1 MKRFTSLLTL
11 LFVCYLL
18 IGAGLKSEIFTLY
31 LVRHS
36 EKVVSTEYPY
46 DPPLTQCGEER
57 AKHLSSFLEEIQID
71 AVYSTNF
78 SRTEQTAQPTASA
91 KGLNIQSYST
101 SNLKEFSSQLLELKQ
116 NALITGHSNTTGVL
130 AGMLVNQEIGAFEE
144 HIYNRIYQ
152 VVVCGDQRQLNLIHT
167 SFECAH

>member
-1 MKRFTSLLTL
+1 MKRASSLISL

-36 EKVVSTEYPY
+36 EKVISSEYPY
-46 DPPLTQCGEER
+46 DPPLTDCGTER
-57 AKHLSSFLEEIQID
+57 AKHLRFFFEEIQLD

-78 SRTEQTAQPTASA
+78 SRTEQTALPTAIA
-91 KGLNIQSYST
+91 KGLEIQPYST
-101 SNLKEFSSQLLELKQ
+101 SDLEEFSSQLLELKQ
-116 NALITGHSNTTGVL
+116 NSLVIGHSNTTGVL
-130 AGMLVNQEIGAFEE
+130 AGIIVDQEIGAFEE

-167 SFECAH
+167 SFECDP

>member
-1 MKRFTSLLTL
+1 MKRFTRLLSL

-36 EKVVSTEYPY
+36 EKVISSEYPY
-46 DPPLTQCGEER
+46 DPPLTDCGEKR
-57 AKHLSSFLEEIQID
+57 AKYLSSFLEEIQID

-78 SRTEQTAQPTASA
+78 SRTEQTALPTATA
-91 KGLNIQSYST
+91 KRLEIQPYST
-101 SNLKEFSSQLLELKQ
+101 ADLKEFSSQLLELQQ
-116 NALITGHSNTTGVL
+116 NALVTGHSNTTGVL
-130 AGMLVNQEIGAFEE
+130 AGMLVDQEIGAFEE

-152 VVVCGDQRQLNLIHT
+152 VVVCGEQRQLNLIHT
-167 SFECAH
+167 SFECTP

>member
-1 MKRFTSLLTL
+1 MKRASSLLSL

-36 EKVVSTEYPY
+36 EKVISSEYPY
-46 DPPLTQCGEER
+46 DPPLTDCGAER

-78 SRTEQTAQPTASA
+78 SRTEQTALPTAAA
-91 KGLNIQSYST
+91 KGLEIQPYST
-101 SNLKEFSSQLLELKQ
+101 ADLKEFSSQLLELQQ
-116 NALITGHSNTTGVL
+116 NALVTGHSNTTGVL
-130 AGMLVNQEIGAFEE
+130 AGMLVDQEIGAFEE

-152 VVVCGDQRQLNLIHT
+152 VVVCGEQRQLNLIHT
-167 SFECAH
+167 SFECAP